1 MTVAIATTIELFCNS
16 DQVGHETLLM
26 SSLYDSFIIATIFDI
41 FFKAINKCCTGG
53 ETRTPSQW
61 FWRPLLYQL
70 SYTRLNNKRRFKSS
84 LIIKTILITIF

>member
-16 DQVGHETLLM
+16 DQVGHETLLI
-26 SSLYDSFIIATIFDI
+26 SSLYDSFMIPTIFDI
-41 FFKAINKCCTGG
+41 FLSYNKCCTGG